1 MDNGILNFLFMAEN
15 SQIVVRA
22 RGLTKK
28 FGELVAVDHIDFSIY
43 KGKCFGFLGPNGAG
57 KTTTMRMIYLL
68 SELTGGEL
76 HILNESAHTIHDTY
90 RLKSRMGVVSQED
103 NLDVELTTGQTL
115 EVFCRFYGIY
125 GETAKSRVEKL
136 LADVGLGHKI
146 HAKVSQLSG
155 GMKRRL
161 QIARAMIGEPEL
173 LILDEPTTG
182 LDPQMRNEL
191 WNHLKKLKQKG
202 VTIVLTT
209 HYMQEAE
216 QLCDELVIMDMGKII
231 AQGHPRQLIKQ
242 HVSPFVVEVIFENGL
257 TVNSPELQLSHTQFE
272 ECRDLAD
279 RRLFYTKNGE
289 ALIHDVMSKNPQA
302 MIYQRPATL
311 DDVFIKI
318 TGKSLDK

>member
-1 MDNGILNFLFMAEN
+1 MATD
-15 SQIVVRA
+15 SQIIVQA
-22 RGLTKK
+22 QGLTKK
-28 FGELVAVDHIDFSIY
+28 FGELLAVDHIDFSIR
-43 KGKCFGFLGPNGAG
+43 KGQCFGFLGPNGAG

-76 HILNESAHTIHDTY
+76 HILNESVHAIHDTY

-103 NLDVELTTGQTL
+103 NLDLELTTGETL
-115 EVFCRFYGIY
+115 EVFCRFYGLY
-125 GETAKSRVEKL
+125 GAAAKARAEKL

-146 HAKVSQLSG
+146 EAKVSQLSG

-191 WNHLKKLKQKG
+191 WNHLKKLKQNG

-231 AQGHPRQLIKQ
+231 AQGHPRQLIKKL
-242 HVSPFVVEVIFENGL
+242 VSPFVVEAIFENGL
-257 TVNSPELQLSHTQFE
+257 TEDSPELQLAPTQFE

-289 ALIHDVMSKNPQA
+289 ELIRAVTAKNSQA

-311 DDVFIKI
+311 DDVFVKI
-318 TGKSLDK
+318 TGKSLDT